1 MSNDTATWHDELMA
15 KCVDVASTV
24 LGERDAIM
32 EIRRGEPVMGR
43 NYTIYYKVY
52 LATLDTSGTNPTDQ
66 RCVVV
71 SITSNRDSAKVE
83 PSMSCDS
90 VKELA

>member
-1 MSNDTATWHDELMA
+1 MSNNTTTQHDELMA
-15 KCVDVASTV
+15 KCVEVASTV

-32 EIRRGEPVMGR
+32 QIRRGEPMMGR
-43 NYTIYYKVY
+43 NYTIYYKVD
-52 LATLDTSGTNPTDQ
+52 LATLDISGVSPSNQ

-90 VKELA
+90 VKDLE